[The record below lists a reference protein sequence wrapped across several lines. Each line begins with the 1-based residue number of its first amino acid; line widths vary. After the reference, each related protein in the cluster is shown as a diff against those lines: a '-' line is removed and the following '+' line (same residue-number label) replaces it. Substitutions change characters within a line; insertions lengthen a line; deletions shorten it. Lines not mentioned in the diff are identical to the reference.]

1 MEYKLFNSKALEEF
15 YVEQKSQII
24 NDADIC
30 KFFDN
35 FTFEET
41 KQKIKLSEVN
51 KDNKTTVIQL
61 LNKLNDRN
69 FNKTVGQLRTLEF
82 DTIEE
87 LDYFVY
93 QTIQKIKKE
102 HGSLKILFSRLCWE
116 IQQINYVINQT
127 KFVFRKLFLDKIKQE
142 YEATINFDSWDKK
155 NAELSMNLI
164 GILYSHKLITNE
176 ILDIVIK
183 SLKTNVEYR
192 ENMNYDI
199 CDKSLFLLMHL
210 IQNIDDYS
218 HIMFTKLETFL
229 KEQLAIYKDDVKT
242 SHMLHIPIQHII
254 ELIEK

>member
-127 KFVFRKLFLDKIKQE
+127 KFVFRKL
-142 YEATINFDSWDKK
+142 
-155 NAELSMNLI
+155 
-164 GILYSHKLITNE
+164 
-176 ILDIVIK
+176 
-183 SLKTNVEYR
+183 
-192 ENMNYDI
+192 
-199 CDKSLFLLMHL
+199 
-210 IQNIDDYS
+210 
-218 HIMFTKLETFL
+218 
-229 KEQLAIYKDDVKT
+229 IY
-242 SHMLHIPIQHII
+242 
-254 ELIEK
+254 